1 MLALEKD
8 MVSKILSIK
17 PNTDKTVDVTFFDG
31 QVKKVDAAEISH
43 SKKIREA
50 VADNNI
56 FNTAL
61 IDNQRANIV
70 WANGAK
76 LDADLIMSEGTLIE
90 IVRVDDIAASFAD
103 RLYKY
108 REMISMTQKELS
120 EITGI
125 SQADI
130 SRIER
135 GMSNVSMSTMI
146 RLMDGVGKKVDFS
159 YSAKEFNRY
168 ENMAIPSGV
177 NLFADG
183 KKQGEF
189 TLFDIYNAPEDD
201 RYELIDGVIYSQAAP
216 SFIHQH
222 IISAVH
228 FTLQS
233 YIVAHNGE
241 CIVLESPIGV
251 QFEHNDKDYLE
262 PDLVVLC
269 DKGKIRTNGIIGA
282 PDFVLEVTSPS
293 TKMQDYT
300 TKLNIYAREGVKEY
314 WIIDPEKRSIV
325 KYDFSIDAMPEI
337 HFFNEDIPVNLYDG
351 KCIVNLKEFEE

>member
-31 QVKKVDAAEISH
+31 QVKKVDAAGISH

-120 EITGI
+120 EITGV

-130 SRIER
+130 R
-135 GMSNVSMSTMI
+135 
-146 RLMDGVGKKVDFS
+146 
-159 YSAKEFNRY
+159 
-168 ENMAIPSGV
+168 
-177 NLFADG
+177 
-183 KKQGEF
+183 
-189 TLFDIYNAPEDD
+189 
-201 RYELIDGVIYSQAAP
+201 
-216 SFIHQH
+216 
-222 IISAVH
+222 
-228 FTLQS
+228 
-233 YIVAHNGE
+233 
-241 CIVLESPIGV
+241 
-251 QFEHNDKDYLE
+251 
-262 PDLVVLC
+262 
-269 DKGKIRTNGIIGA
+269 
-282 PDFVLEVTSPS
+282 
-293 TKMQDYT
+293 
-300 TKLNIYAREGVKEY
+300 
-314 WIIDPEKRSIV
+314 
-325 KYDFSIDAMPEI
+325 
-337 HFFNEDIPVNLYDG
+337 
-351 KCIVNLKEFEE
+351 